1 LKTADGNSISGDDM
15 HWTVHCPECGKE
27 FVFEGYFDIGDETK
41 CNCGCT
47 FRTKRIWIGDDHY
60 IE

>member
-1 LKTADGNSISGDDM
+1 MIYPFDDM
-15 HWTVHCPECGKE
+15 HWTAHYPECGKE
-27 FVFEGYFDIGDETK
+27 FVFEGYFDIT
-41 CNCGCT
+41 CT